1 MLSPRAA
8 FGQGEGDRLAVRERE
23 GRRCELRLRPV
34 LVGKLVIR
42 ENGHAQGFHL
52 GEERR
57 RAARAVEHEGEPV
70 EQGGGR
76 QLRGGGLG
84 GGIGDEA
91 GHDRVAQNLNEAVI
105 DGAADEEKRPA
116 VDRVDPIIGHPA
128 QAQFLARDITAGPS
142 REHH

>member
-84 GGIGDEA
+84 GGIGEGAGGAIRWGQSADCHVRVERSPRTHTETEA
-91 GHDRVAQNLNEAVI
+91 CIVDN
-105 DGAADEEKRPA
+105 DGNVRGERSPRPA
-116 VDRVDPIIGHPA
+116 
-128 QAQFLARDITAGPS
+128 AG
-142 REHH
+142 